1 MTGDDPHQSAIALS
15 IADAGY
21 ILTSTVLLETEW
33 VLRSRF
39 GWSVEERATGF
50 RLIVD
55 SPGALSVPANI
66 GWAID
71 RLEEGCD
78 FADVIHIISATGAS
92 TFATFD
98 RNIAKKVGATTPLP
112 IETLA

>member
-1 MTGDDPHQSAIALS
+1 MTGDDPAQAAIALS
-15 IADAGY
+15 IADEGF
-21 ILTSTVLLETEW
+21 ILSSTVLLETEW

-39 GWSVEERATGF
+39 GWSAQKRAKGL
-50 RLIVD
+50 RLVVD

-71 RLEEGCD
+71 RLEDGCD
-78 FADVIHIISATGAS
+78 FADVIHIINATGAS
-92 TFATFD
+92 AFATFD
-98 RNIAKKVGATTPLP
+98 RKIAKRIGGASPLP